1 MPESSC
7 RLALQINATRWW
19 YALGMDIKFVCELV
33 AALGSVGVPLFVAL
47 FLPFF
52 VSKST
57 QQEPYLKR
65 VAKKYSI
72 PPLDLR

>member
-1 MPESSC
+1 
-7 RLALQINATRWW
+7 
-19 YALGMDIKFVCELV
+19 MDMKFVCELV
-33 AALGSVGVPLFVAL
+33 TALGSVVSLFVVL
-47 FLPFF
+47 FLSFF
-52 VSKST
+52 ITKST

>member
-1 MPESSC
+1 
-7 RLALQINATRWW
+7 
-19 YALGMDIKFVCELV
+19 MDIKFVCELV
-33 AALGSVGVPLFVAL
+33 AALGSVGVPLFVVL
-47 FLPFF
+47 FFSFF

-72 PPLDLR
+72 PPLNLR

>member
-1 MPESSC
+1 
-7 RLALQINATRWW
+7 
-19 YALGMDIKFVCELV
+19 MDIKLVYELV
-33 AALGSVGVPLFVAL
+33 AALGSVVPLFVVL
-47 FLPFF
+47 FLVLFA
-52 VSKST
+52 SKSK